1 MWSGQWRPHG
11 VLDFCLHQVVARH
24 TFFSLLG
31 GPLEDQK
38 RTSGEVEFTTPL
50 SNNEAHL
57 PNPHPKVSVEA
68 MWGA

>member
-1 MWSGQWRPHG
+1 METTRGPG
-11 VLDFCLHQVVARH
+11 
-24 TFFSLLG
+24 LLPPPG
-31 GPLEDQK
+31 GSKVHLLFPAGGLLEDQK
-38 RTSGEVEFTTPL
+38 RTSGELEFTTPL